1 MKAITGNFTKFKL
14 DKVLFT
20 KMDETDSYGAAVN
33 LVHDF
38 GLQLSYIAN
47 GQNVPDD
54 IAEVNEQTIV
64 DLILEELSDE

>member
-1 MKAITGNFTKFKL
+1 
-14 DKVLFT
+14 
-20 KMDETDSYGAAVN
+20 MDETDSYGAIAN

-47 GQNVPDD
+47 GQSVPDD
-54 IAEVNEQTIV
+54 ISEVNEQTVV